1 MHLVGTVLTPSLLVY
16 PLIGIK
22 LRTVRMQG
30 EYTLEDE
37 QDIRSGLLK
46 FRKKTKIKLESDIT
60 ICPCS
65 YKNCLENFLHV
76 VLI

>member
-22 LRTVRMQG
+22 LGTVRMQG
-30 EYTLEDE
+30 EYTWVGE

-46 FRKKTKIKLESDIT
+46 FRKKTKINLSQT
-60 ICPCS
+60 LLFVLVHT
-65 YKNCLENFLHV
+65 KN
-76 VLI
+76 VLKIFFMQF